1 MHIRNSAKAVI
12 EKEGHVLLTKNIDSE
27 GIFYLFPGGGQ
38 EHGEVLV
45 QTIKRECLEEI
56 GYQVIVGEL
65 LHIREYIGKN
75 HEHAHDRDF
84 HQIEFYFVCTIDAQA
99 VEVPIP
105 SNPDSHQIGSEWVA
119 ISKLQEYRIYP
130 KEIRLPI
137 QQFAHAKKIAVYLG
151 DIN

>member
-12 EKEGHVLLTKNIDSE
+12 QKEGHVLLTKNIDAE

-45 QTIKRECLEEI
+45 QTIKRECLEETD
-56 GYQVIVGEL
+56 YQVIVGEL

-99 VEVPIP
+99 V
-105 SNPDSHQIGSEWVA
+105 
-119 ISKLQEYRIYP
+119 
-130 KEIRLPI
+130 
-137 QQFAHAKKIAVYLG
+137 
-151 DIN
+151 